1 MPRDIDA
8 ALMRAFLAVNE
19 SGGMTA
25 AARVL
30 NLTQAAVSQQI
41 KRLEELFDVTL
52 FDRQTKQL
60 QLTPEGQRLLG
71 HARRLVHLN
80 DEVVGLMTAQE
91 VSGEIRLGVPH
102 DIVSVYLPP
111 ILRRHAQ
118 IRPNIRVVM
127 IADTSRKLIVKMEAG
142 EVDMTL
148 TTDLSPARGHNMLSR
163 QNLLWVGAENGQAH
177 RRRPLPLSTGDETC
191 AFLAVAAPILRDTAI
206 DWVKICEARFTP
218 AVTATVEADLTV
230 GMWMS
235 SSVPHGLTVLGPES
249 GLPPLPDFYVN
260 LRMPAGGGNP
270 QVKELAG
277 HIREFFA
284 QRYRRAA

>member
-8 ALMRAFLAVNE
+8 ALVRAFLAVNE
-19 SGGMTA
+19 TGGMTA

-41 KRLEELFDVTL
+41 KRLEELFAVTL
-52 FDRQTKQL
+52 FDRQAKQL
-60 QLTPEGQRLLG
+60 RLTPEGERLLG

-80 DEVVGLMTAQE
+80 DQVVGLMTAQE

-111 ILRRHAQ
+111 ILRRYAQ

-127 IADTSRKLIVKMEAG
+127 IADTSRKLIAKMESS
-142 EVDMTL
+142 EVDLTL
-148 TTDLSPARGHNMLSR
+148 TTDLSPARGQNALSR
-163 QNLLWVGAENGQAH
+163 QNLLWVGAENGQVH

-191 AFLAVAAPILRDTAI
+191 AFLAVAVPVLRDAGI
-206 DWVKICEARFTP
+206 DWVKICEARYTP
-218 AVTATVEADLTV
+218 AVTATVEADLSV
-230 GMWMS
+230 GMWMA
-235 SSVPHGLTVLGPES
+235 SSVPPGLTELGPES

-260 LRMPAGGGNP
+260 LRMPAGGGN
-270 QVKELAG
+270 QSVKELAG
-277 HIREFFA
+277 HIREYFA

>member
-52 FDRQTKQL
+52 FDRQAKQMA
-60 QLTPEGQRLLG
+60 LTSEGQRLLG

-80 DEVVGLMTAQE
+80 DEVVGLMTSQE

-111 ILRRHAQ
+111 ILRRYAQ

-127 IADTSRKLIVKMEAG
+127 IASTSRKLIGQMEAG

-148 TTDLSPARGHNMLSR
+148 STEIAPARGHNMLSR
-163 QNLLWVGAENGQAH
+163 QNLLWVGAENGQVY
-177 RRRPLPLSTGDETC
+177 RRRPLPLSTGDDTC
-191 AFLAVAAPILRDTAI
+191 AFMAVAVPVLRDAGI
-206 DWVKICEARFTP
+206 DWVKICEARYTP
-218 AVTATVEADLTV
+218 AVIATVEADLSV

-235 SSVPHGLTVLGPES
+235 SSAPPHLTVLGPET

-260 LRMPAGGGNP
+260 LRMPVGGGN
-270 QVKELAG
+270 QSVKELAG
-277 HIREFFA
+277 HIRDYFG

>member
-19 SGGMTA
+19 SGGMTS

-41 KRLEELFDVTL
+41 KRLEELFAVTL
-52 FDRQTKQL
+52 FDRQAKQL
-60 QLTPEGQRLLG
+60 QLTPEGLRLLG

-80 DEVVGLMTAQE
+80 DEVVGIMTSQE

-111 ILRRHAQ
+111 ILRRYAQ

-127 IADTSRKLIVKMEAG
+127 IASTSRKLISQLEAG
-142 EVDMTL
+142 EVDLTL
-148 TTDLSPARGHNMLSR
+148 TTELAPVRGHNLLSR
-163 QNLLWVGAENGQAH
+163 QNLLWVGAENGQVY
-177 RRRPLPLSTGDETC
+177 RRRPLPLSTGDDTC
-191 AFLAVAAPILRDTAI
+191 AFMAVAVPVLRDAGI
-206 DWVKICEARFTP
+206 DWVKICEARYTP
-218 AVTATVEADLTV
+218 AVIATVEADL
-230 GMWMS
+230 
-235 SSVPHGLTVLGPES
+235 SVGLTVLGPET
-249 GLPPLPDFYVN
+249 GLPTLPDFYVN
-260 LRMPAGGGNP
+260 LRLPVGGGN
-270 QVKELAG
+270 QSVKELAG
-277 HIREFFA
+277 HIREHFA